1 MAIPVF
7 GNGNLFTREDGI
19 RMLTQTKCQ
28 GLSLGRMA
36 VARPWIFARWTREA
50 GFDDTVYHRTARRLL
65 ELLGQHYPPPFNLKL
80 FKKFAPYFC
89 ANFKFSLF
97 LLKQLNQA
105 KTMDEMKQAVDDLF
119 IPCPETL
126 SVPNLNLF
134 V

>member
-1 MAIPVF
+1 MFAADTAKRFEDAGADALTFHPRVAPDRRNRPPKWDIITQVQNAVAIPVF

-65 ELLGQHYPPPFNLKL
+65 ELLGQHYPPP
-80 FKKFAPYFC
+80 
-89 ANFKFSLF
+89 S
-97 LLKQLNQA
+97 
-105 KTMDEMKQAVDDLF
+105 T
-119 IPCPETL
+119 
-126 SVPNLNLF
+126 
-134 V
+134 